1 MTIKIRHNTRLPGFL
16 QGESVRPEGC
26 GMVPWARNGPFTPD
40 GGVPP
45 ASYFALDTVALV
57 RLMGVLEGM
66 AR

>member
-1 MTIKIRHNTRLPGFL
+1 
-16 QGESVRPEGC
+16 
-26 GMVPWARNGPFTPD
+26 MVPWARNGPFTPD